1 MEPSATPRPRAP
13 LVAFALVAAACSST
27 SLGVA
32 TPAGDAAIDALSDT
46 SATLDAVTADIA
58 IAPDIAVSRDVTVPD
73 VTASPDVSDATDPDA
88 PPPGPIDGRWRV
100 TAIACDGLPASAAA
114 RAYITAP
121 NSSTFTVRG
130 DRSTYTLTTSTCVMR
145 LDSAVT
151 YPSMWHATFTA
162 MGPFTCTPARCSTAC
177 GTTPAIPYQYEYT
190 RRSDTALVMS
200 TVGETPDVTC
210 TAYGQINPITY
221 TYEAF

>member
-1 MEPSATPRPRAP
+1 MEPSAPPRPRAP
-13 LVAFALVAAACSST
+13 LLAFALVAVACSST
-27 SLGVA
+27 TLGVA
-32 TPAGDAAIDALSDT
+32 SPPPDASLDTLSDT
-46 SATLDAVTADIA
+46 SATLDTTTSDTVTSDVVIVPDA
-58 IAPDIAVSRDVTVPD
+58 APPPD
-73 VTASPDVSDATDPDA
+73 VTTSSDVSDASPSDA

-100 TAIACDGLPASAAA
+100 TTIACDGLPASAAA

-200 TVGETPDVTC
+200 TVDETPDVTC